1 MDWFSDNKK
10 RLRQNQ
16 CCACITFEAKEDDS
30 DGKRSGMDE
39 KQITNVLERDYS
51 EGTEEFREGL
61 LARCLDVLDAGDEIN
76 EVGDEDLEML
86 AAAGIF
92 EVNRDDDD

>member
-1 MDWFSDNKK
+1 
-10 RLRQNQ
+10 
-16 CCACITFEAKEDDS
+16 
-30 DGKRSGMDE
+30 MDE

-61 LARCLDVLDAGDEIN
+61 LARCLDVLDAGDEIH